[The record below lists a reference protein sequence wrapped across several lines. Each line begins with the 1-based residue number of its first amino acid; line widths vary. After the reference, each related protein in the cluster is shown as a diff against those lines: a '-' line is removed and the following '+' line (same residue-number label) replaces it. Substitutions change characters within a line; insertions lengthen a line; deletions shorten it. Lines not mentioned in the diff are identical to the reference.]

1 MPAIA
6 ESQYYH
12 VSSLGIDCRQ
22 RICRIEF
29 DDKLGIW
36 QLRSALPV
44 LGVAQSPM
52 QKSSILRKSAKI
64 FENNRVMATSF
75 AKIAWVIQP

>member
-6 ESQYYH
+6 ESQYYN
-12 VSSLGIDCRQ
+12 VSPLGIDCRQ

-36 QLRSALPV
+36 QLRSPSLLV
-44 LGVAQSPM
+44 NAQSPM

-64 FENNRVMATSF
+64 FENNRVMSISF
-75 AKIAWVIQP
+75 C